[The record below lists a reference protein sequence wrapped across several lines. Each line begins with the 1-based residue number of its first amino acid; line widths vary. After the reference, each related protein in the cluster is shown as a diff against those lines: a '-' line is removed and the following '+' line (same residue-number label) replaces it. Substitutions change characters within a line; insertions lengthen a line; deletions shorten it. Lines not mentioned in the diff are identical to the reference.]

1 MVFCPCLMLYHATT
15 TLVKSLLYNLSFL
28 MLNEN
33 WKTQFMFS
41 LHFNAMAV
49 LIDRDEKLVMLKWTI
64 VIGRIPA
71 NSYKTHADKSDSD
84 RQFWPEKVPL
94 SPHEWFPTIMMLGKG
109 DVLLLSRGTD
119 LGPGWFHNTWL

>member
-1 MVFCPCLMLYHATT
+1 MLYHATT

-49 LIDRDEKLVMLKWTI
+49 LIDRDEKLVMLK
-64 VIGRIPA
+64 
-71 NSYKTHADKSDSD
+71 
-84 RQFWPEKVPL
+84 
-94 SPHEWFPTIMMLGKG
+94 
-109 DVLLLSRGTD
+109 
-119 LGPGWFHNTWL
+119 